1 MKGTVMPRIVNL
13 TDLGAATIETKGP
26 IGTGFDDVLRQD
38 AAGIADD

>member
-1 MKGTVMPRIVNL
+1 MKRTAKLI
-13 TDLGAATIETKGP
+13 DLGTATIETKGP